1 MVSHLTPADCPRLV
15 IKIGSSLLVDPSGM
29 VRQDWLQTVV
39 DDIAARRAAG
49 QQIIIVSSGAIA
61 LGARRLGLPKGGRAS
76 LEDAQ
81 AAAAFRRLVRHL
93 RHRHDA
99 QNIDLMGLAGFC
111 RNCLA
116 DWIREAGYPG
126 DKEAARTLI
135 HGIPSA
141 EWKAT
146 RQTPA
151 TEEQLARM
159 EASVAKNAQE

>member
-1 MVSHLTPADCPRLV
+1 MAEAKDQLD
-15 IKIGSSLLVDPSGM
+15 
-29 VRQDWLQTVV
+29 
-39 DDIAARRAAG
+39 
-49 QQIIIVSSGAIA
+49 A
-61 LGARRLGLPKGGRAS
+61 LP
-76 LEDAQ
+76 DAV

-126 DKEAARTLI
+126 DKAAARELI
-135 HGIPSA
+135 HGMGQE

-146 RQTPA
+146 RQSEATP
-151 TEEQLARM
+151 EQIARM
-159 EASVAKNAQE
+159 EASVALNQGQIRLDK